1 MILGIKRNRWQ
12 TGSERLE
19 WSVFHLL
26 NIVDSLVYLL
36 SGTALKS
43 DFAYNYLFRHEGGS
57 Y

>member
-1 MILGIKRNRWQ
+1 MILEIKWNRWQ

-26 NIVDSLVYLL
+26 NILDSLVYLL
-36 SGTALKS
+36 SLSCFKS
-43 DFAYNYLFRHEGGS
+43 SFGYDYLFRHEGGS

>member
-19 WSVFHLL
+19 WAVFHLL
-26 NIVDSLVYLL
+26 NIADSLVYLL
-36 SGTALKS
+36 SLSAFKS
-43 DFAYNYLFRHEGGS
+43 GFAYAYLFRHEGGS